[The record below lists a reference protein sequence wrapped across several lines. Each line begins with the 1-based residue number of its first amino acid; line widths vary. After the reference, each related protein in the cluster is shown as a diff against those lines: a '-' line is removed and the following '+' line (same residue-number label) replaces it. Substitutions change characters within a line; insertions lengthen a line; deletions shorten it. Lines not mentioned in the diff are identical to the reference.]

1 MEKGRDVAEKA
12 DGVGEWQARGTR
24 VNEKEKE
31 KERRRSWKK
40 KESVSFRSAIP
51 NGKEVNGEE
60 RDSRKRDEIKAGTCG
75 KGGKV
80 REGRDKE

>member
-1 MEKGRDVAEKA
+1 MEEDEKN
-12 DGVGEWQARGTR
+12 R
-24 VNEKEKE
+24 
-31 KERRRSWKK
+31 RRRSWKK

-51 NGKEVNGEE
+51 NGKEVNGEG